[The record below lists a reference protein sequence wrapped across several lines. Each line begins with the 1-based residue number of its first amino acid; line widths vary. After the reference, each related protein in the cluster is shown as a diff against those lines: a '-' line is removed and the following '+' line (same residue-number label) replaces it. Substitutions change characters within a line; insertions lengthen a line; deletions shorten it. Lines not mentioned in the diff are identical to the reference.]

1 MSFKSEIKFLEAHTD
16 HGLINNSRLSQGL
29 VVGALGPSGKGG
41 QYERSKESF
50 PSTPHHMCGS
60 NGSR

>member
-1 MSFKSEIKFLEAHTD
+1 M
-16 HGLINNSRLSQGL
+16 SQGL
-29 VVGALGPSGKGG
+29 VVGALGLSGKGG

-60 NGSR
+60 NGSM